1 MTYTKHTI
9 VVLSLL
15 LSLQA
20 GKCRHAKGGALIPTA
35 KACSKE
41 TDNTI
46 KKNHLSIPE
55 FEPQLNHNAY
65 GIDDMDNEPYKY
77 KPNHNPSYD
86 RYQPGTDNGSGY
98 DSGYESNDESK
109 SIPTQTISPS
119 PTSVD
124 TDAGFSFKEEIE
136 AMRNKADKSRN
147 ITWHLSG
154 DKLERV
160 VGKNCNSLY
169 ALEDYV
175 VIALNIYRAAEKI
188 CLLYGK
194 NMPAIAKDAR
204 SLLSYYDKFVPYY
217 DYEKNAKEEE
227 ENHWIKTIKK
237 INYEVVAFL
246 KKHVFPTV
254 PLEAINK
261 KLRLAENYVGLE
273 DTHYDVTTTFHIKDQ
288 KFALEDKKNFPLIEK
303 QKEKIRNRASEHWFN
318 RLEEFEKMLFNS
330 YVDKFLDDQHYVPT
344 QLRDIIGCRNAY
356 RKNVWSYD
364 QNNNKILLGHY
375 YHSGSLASPNP
386 RKDDA
391 SIKAD
396 LEITQQNW
404 EQVQQAANGIVW
416 LSLNRNMGG
425 QDIPLLKKLSEKK
438 IVEDTLQT
446 VGYDQFMNFS
456 INELSTTPI
465 FKHLVDKLPNHLP
478 AFNQNLDQKKE
489 LEDQKR
495 KKYGK
500 ALTKLQEAAKQLNL
514 TNLWKQNTNTSDNY
528 FANLAANYALCK
540 ILLGENMGISCKSGK
555 DRTGML
561 SSWIDSKII
570 RAYYP
575 LLDAKNS
582 PVYKHLVYC
591 CHYQLLA
598 SINGGMLGRFGMKPV
613 KKNAEASCLSKP
625 LFCKPATLT
634 DIKLDTNQEGQEEGM
649 EKSDKALFLPN
660 LHAVEA
666 A

>member
-20 GKCRHAKGGALIPTA
+20 GKCKHAKGTALISTS
-35 KACSKE
+35 KACAKE

-46 KKNHLSIPE
+46 KKNYFSIAE
-55 FEPQLNHNAY
+55 FEPQLNHSTD
-65 GIDDMDNEPYKY
+65 GMDDMDNDPYNY
-77 KPNHNPSYD
+77 KPNNNASYNYSGQYD
-86 RYQPGTDNGSGY
+86 KESDDESGY
-98 DSGYESNDESK
+98 GSDQESNSR
-109 SIPTQTISPS
+109 STQTISPA
-119 PTSVD
+119 PTSKGI
-124 TDAGFSFKEEIE
+124 DAGFSFKKEIE
-136 AMRNKADKSRN
+136 AMRNKADKRRN
-147 ITWHLSG
+147 ITWHLAG
-154 DKLERV
+154 DKLERIV
-160 VGKNCNSLY
+160 EKNCNSLY
-169 ALEDYV
+169 ALEDYF

-204 SLLSYYDKFVPYY
+204 RLLSCYNKFVPYH
-217 DYEKNAKEEE
+217 DYQKNAKEKE
-227 ENHWIKTIKK
+227 ENDWIKAIKK
-237 INYEVVAFL
+237 INFEVVAFL

-254 PLEAINK
+254 SLEAINK

-288 KFALEDKKNFPLIEK
+288 TFALEDKKNFPLTEK

-330 YVDKFLDDQHYVPT
+330 YVDKFLDDQHYIPT

-356 RKNVWSYD
+356 RKNVWRYD
-364 QNNNKILLGHY
+364 QNNQKTLLGHY

-404 EQVQQAANGIVW
+404 EQVQQVARDIVW

-446 VGYDQFMNFS
+446 VGYNQFMNFS
-456 INELSTTPI
+456 INEVSTTPI
-465 FKHLVDKLPNHLP
+465 FKHLVDKLPSHLP
-478 AFNQNLDQKKE
+478 ASDKNLDQNKAV
-489 LEDQKR
+489 EDQKR
-495 KKYGK
+495 KKYGT
-500 ALTKLQEAAKQLNL
+500 ALTRLQEAAKQLNV

-528 FANLAANYALCK
+528 FANLAANYALSE
-540 ILLGENMGISCKSGK
+540 ILLGEPVGISCKSGK
-555 DRTGML
+555 DRTGMM

-570 RAYYP
+570 RAHYP
-575 LLDAKNS
+575 SLDEKRS
-582 PVYKHLVYC
+582 PVYESLAYTG
-591 CHYQLLA
+591 HYQLLA
-598 SINGGMLGRFGMKPV
+598 SINGGMPGRFGMKPV
-613 KKNAEASCLSKP
+613 KKNAEAYSFSKP